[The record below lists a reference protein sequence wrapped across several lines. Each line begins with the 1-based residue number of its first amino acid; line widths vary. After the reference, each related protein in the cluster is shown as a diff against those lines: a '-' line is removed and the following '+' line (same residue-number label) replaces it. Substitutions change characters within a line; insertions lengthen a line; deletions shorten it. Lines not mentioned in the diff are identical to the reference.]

1 VINFIHHPSGGAPAA
16 DRRFCASNISRI
28 QNRRQIMQGLTP
40 EGERIVEDIA
50 RRHGFSTDAATSLL
64 RALAAGNGTQAQFNH
79 PELGGMGQWSQGGM
93 IMIGDMFNNGLKAR
107 VDSLCCDLADLLRG
121 QDVFARAPEP
131 ANSWQAQNYNVSGAA
146 VSLFAQGFGAP
157 TRNWWPADLR
167 SPTSTGSQNDMHYAY
182 FPSSNRLAI
191 KQGGRVSVY
200 DSGDNQI
207 FGVSQQQGGDQS
219 LTFTSQYGVVRL
231 GDLKLVS
238 SEDADAPAQ
247 ATAPQAAAPQSV
259 APEYAAPQA
268 FAAQSDAPSAY
279 QPPPPPAAPQ
289 FQNAAGGAQ
298 TSTDIFATLE
308 KLAELR
314 QKNILS
320 EDEFATK
327 KAELLARL

>member
-1 VINFIHHPSGGAPAA
+1 
-16 DRRFCASNISRI
+16 
-28 QNRRQIMQGLTP
+28 
-40 EGERIVEDIA
+40 
-50 RRHGFSTDAATSLL
+50 
-64 RALAAGNGTQAQFNH
+64 
-79 PELGGMGQWSQGGM
+79 
-93 IMIGDMFNNGLKAR
+93 
-107 VDSLCCDLADLLRG
+107 
-121 QDVFARAPEP
+121 
-131 ANSWQAQNYNVSGAA
+131 
-146 VSLFAQGFGAP
+146 
-157 TRNWWPADLR
+157 
-167 SPTSTGSQNDMHYAY
+167 MHYAY

-238 SEDADAPAQ
+238 TEDANAPPQATSAQ
-247 ATAPQAAAPQSV
+247 AV
-259 APEYAAPQA
+259 APDYAAPQA
-268 FAAQSDAPSAY
+268 FDARPATELT
-279 QPPPPPAAPQ
+279 PPPAAPQ
-289 FQNAAGGAQ
+289 FQNSAVGAQ

-320 EDEFATK
+320 EDEFAAK

>member
-1 VINFIHHPSGGAPAA
+1 
-16 DRRFCASNISRI
+16 
-28 QNRRQIMQGLTP
+28 MQGLTP
-40 EGERIVEDIA
+40 DGERIVEDIA

-121 QDVFARAPEP
+121 QEVFARAPEP

-182 FPSSNRLAI
+182 FPSSSRLAI
-191 KQGGRVSVY
+191 KQGSKISVY
-200 DSGDNQI
+200 DTGENQI

-219 LTFTSQYGVVRL
+219 LSFTSQNGAVRL

-247 ATAPQAAAPQSV
+247 ATPPQAAAPQAN
-259 APEYAAPQA
+259 APEIAASQSVFTQAAAPN
-268 FAAQSDAPSAY
+268 AAQP
-279 QPPPPPAAPQ
+279 
-289 FQNAAGGAQ
+289 QNAAGGAQ
-298 TSTDIFATLE
+298 SSTDIFATS
-308 KLAELR
+308 KSWR
-314 QKNILS
+314 S
-320 EDEFATK
+320 FARRTFS
-327 KAELLARL
+327 ARTSSPPRRRSFWRGSDAAPDQGLNWSSR

>member
-1 VINFIHHPSGGAPAA
+1 
-16 DRRFCASNISRI
+16 
-28 QNRRQIMQGLTP
+28 MQGLTP

-64 RALAAGNGTQAQFNH
+64 RALTAGNGTQAQFNH

-131 ANSWQAQNYNVSGAA
+131 ANSWQTQNYNVSGAA

-191 KQGGRVSVY
+191 KQGGRISIY
-200 DSGDNQI
+200 DSGDHHI
-207 FGVSQQQGGDQS
+207 SGVSQQQGGDQS

-231 GDLKLVS
+231 GDLRLVS

-247 ATAPQAAAPQSV
+247 TTSPPAAGPQTV
-259 APEYAAPQA
+259 APEYASPDYAAPQA
-268 FAAQSDAPSAY
+268 FAAQPDASSAH
-279 QPPPPPAAPQ
+279 QQAPQ
-289 FQNAAGGAQ
+289 SAERQSQSAAGGAQ
-298 TSTDIFATLE
+298 TATDIFATLE

-320 EDEFATK
+320 EDEFAAK